1 TVQDGPL
8 TT

>member
-8 TT
+8 TS